1 MNYILSD
8 LRLCLSCF
16 VLASLD
22 GQNSFC
28 QNLVHWVTGCSFKKI
43 RRVRDHLKKDPKSLP
58 EHGLKRYWKVSHVAE
73 NDDITLTKIKSDR
86 QLKNRTRIREG
97 HMLS

>member
-1 MNYILSD
+1 M
-8 LRLCLSCF
+8 
-16 VLASLD
+16 VLIPSFSPKNLFFFYPTASLD

-58 EHGLKRYWKVSHVAE
+58 EHGLKKYWKVRHTKNQRVMYSGTRRV
-73 NDDITLTKIKSDR
+73 TLRYVPSRIDLA
-86 QLKNRTRIREG
+86 LKF
-97 HMLS
+97 